1 MRFHKKEGKGIGFG
15 ELIPILYP
23 DQQITIDTFKK
34 VEKEFREGKRKRRL
48 TEEEQLNI
56 YKLDERQ
63 RFKFEKEKANKFY
76 TGMGLAFIVLIITTI
91 PVYIYIP
98 NYSFLIINILFV
110 IDIFFNIYLYS
121 KQYNKYD
128 KLRER
133 DLYLAILDIK
143 KEVNDLIEN
152 INKKTKT

>member
-34 VEKEFREGKRKRRL
+34 LEKEFREGKRKRRL

-76 TGMGLAFIVLIITTI
+76 KGMVRAFIVLFITAI

-98 NYSFLIINILFV
+98 NYSLLIVNILFV
-110 IDIFFNIYLYS
+110 INISFTIYLHFE
-121 KQYNKYD
+121 QYNVYD

-143 KEVNDLIEN
+143 KNISDLNDLIK
-152 INKKTKT
+152 I